1 MTQRGRKPSR
11 LRIEDVARAAGVSPI
26 TVSRAIGNPGRVS
39 EATRFKVLEAVS
51 KTGYVVNTHASSL
64 ATGKSS
70 LIPVF
75 VSNLRN
81 PHFATAL
88 QGASDA
94 FEGSRFHLL
103 MAHTNY
109 SDRLELEMLNSLLSF
124 QPAAAMFT
132 GIVQSEQAREMLR
145 GLDIPVVEMWDFSLS
160 PLDMLV
166 GFSNAE
172 GGRLMGEHFGAQNF
186 TSIAYAGRTK
196 DRGAQRLS
204 GFQEELALYGKSTDL
219 VLALEGPRT
228 TDDGG
233 AALDE
238 ILSRNPEIDAIFFAT
253 DSLAI
258 GAIMRARDRRL
269 DVPGRLAIAGYGDLD
284 TAKQI
289 VPALTTIHVA
299 SYEMGLKAGQMLRT
313 RLENKAVSS
322 NILRTPVSL
331 EVRASTSRR

>member
-1 MTQRGRKPSR
+1 MAILAASAKRPASR
-11 LRIEDVARAAGVSPI
+11 SSRPVA
-26 TVSRAIGNPGRVS
+26 
-39 EATRFKVLEAVS
+39 

-103 MAHTNY
+103 MAQTNY

-132 GIVQSEQAREMLR
+132 GMVQSELAREMLR
-145 GLDIPVVEMWDFSLS
+145 KLDIPVVEMWDFSPS

-186 TSIAYAGRTK
+186 SHVAYAGRTK

-204 GFQEELALYGKSTDL
+204 GFQEGLALFGKSAEL
-219 VLALEGPRT
+219 VLPLEGPRT
-228 TDDGG
+228 TEDGG

-238 ILSRNPEIDAIFFAT
+238 ILSRNPAIDAIFFAT

-258 GAIMRARDRRL
+258 GAIMQARDRGF

-299 SYEMGLKAGQMLRT
+299 SYEMGKKAGQMLRN
-313 RLENKAVSS
+313 RLENKEITTR
-322 NILRTPVSL
+322 ILRTPVSL
-331 EVRASTSRR
+331 EIRASTSRS